1 MEVVAD
7 KVFEVNAP
15 VEDVWG
21 LLSDPSRVV
30 VCVPGAQLTEI
41 LDDHNFKGKISV
53 KIGPVTSK
61 FNGDAQFEKLDP
73 ENKEMVLKG
82 AGADTGGK
90 GSANMTMT
98 VRLSPKG
105 DGTEVSSSMKLS
117 ITGKL
122 AQFGS
127 RMIVAVNDKIFDQF
141 AKRFSKMAESGG
153 ATEEPAAAPSTPAPA
168 APAAE
173 SAAASTPAAPA
184 AAATATAS
192 ASTGVDTSALEARIA
207 TLEATVKRLETQ
219 VRVVQSQ
226 LNSDNEPE
234 PVNGLQLVGS
244 AIMSM
249 FTGKK

>member
-61 FNGDAQFEKLDP
+61 FYGDAQFEKLDP

-141 AKRFSKMAESGG
+141 AKSFSKMAESGG
-153 ATEEPAAAPSTPAPA
+153 ATEEPAAAPA

-173 SAAASTPAAPA
+173 PTAASTPAAPA